1 MTVRTVR
8 GWALAIL
15 TVLFFAIAGTIGAP
29 AARAD
34 GAFTGSD
41 RLTPRPEAVA
51 PIGQL
56 RLVATYT
63 VPEADQGCVAT
74 FTVYAAN
81 GDSVHQ
87 ANYGVIVSNGDQADV
102 LFTESEA
109 NVDATRLTDRTLE
122 LGETI
127 SLYNVIGP
135 WTDGDTTR
143 PGYVGTSVDYRV
155 SYTCQ
160 DTTTTTTY
168 GPPVLIHDHRT
179 SDHHDLVRVRT
190 RPPGTSTSTCPLY
203 RRRLPPRRPR
213 RSRHRDGAL
222 PVDVAGSTSDDH

>member
-1 MTVRTVR
+1 MTVRTVQ

-41 RLTPRPEAVA
+41 RLTPRPETVA

-63 VPEADQGCVAT
+63 VPAADVGCLAT

-87 ANYGVIVSNGDQADV
+87 ANYGLHRQQ
-102 LFTESEA
+102 
-109 NVDATRLTDRTLE
+109 R
-122 LGETI
+122 
-127 SLYNVIGP
+127 
-135 WTDGDTTR
+135 R
-143 PGYVGTSVDYRV
+143 PGRR
-155 SYTCQ
+155 
-160 DTTTTTTY
+160 
-168 GPPVLIHDHRT
+168 PVHRIRGERRRHPSHRPDPRARRDDQLVQRHRT
-179 SDHHDLVRVRT
+179 MD
-190 RPPGTSTSTCPLY
+190 
-203 RRRLPPRRPR
+203 
-213 RSRHRDGAL
+213 
-222 PVDVAGSTSDDH
+222 

>member
-56 RLVATYT
+56 RLVATYD
-63 VPEADQGCVAT
+63 VPEADHGCVAT

-109 NVDATRLTDRTLE
+109 NVDRTRLTDRTLE

-155 SYTCQ
+155 SYTCN
-160 DTTTTTTY
+160 TTTTTT
-168 GPPVLIHDHRT
+168 GPPSSPRPRPR
-179 SDHHDLVRVRT
+179 DHHHHRS
-190 RPPGTSTSTCPLY
+190 G
-203 RRRLPPRRPR
+203 PPRRPPHLQR
-213 RSRHRDGAL
+213 RRLSPSTSDDRPRPPAPGDSAL
-222 PVDVAGSTSDDH
+222 PVDVAGSTGDDH